1 MLTFLNFKKILLTM
15 KSINKEIHNL
25 INKHISVQKSLKRA
39 IVNVRSLAKFLI
51 DEYNLSY
58 SLDSVISA
66 IRRYEVETISLISS
80 KESEKV
86 FSQMSIST
94 KDNVAKIILKDKAF
108 KEVCEDFLGSKLL
121 KENSRI
127 VKGKE
132 RITLIVN
139 SKDLKEKLALF
150 NKADVLEV
158 HHNLSEIR
166 LHFPEDITMQKG
178 VLSRLTSEL
187 ATRDINIMEIV
198 ISMPDILVYV
208 KEKELVEAHHA
219 LREIK
224 K

>member
-1 MLTFLNFKKILLTM
+1 M

-39 IVNVRSLAKFLI
+39 IVNIRSLAKFLI
-51 DEYNLSY
+51 EEYNLYY

-86 FSQMSIST
+86 FTQMSIST

-108 KEVCEDFLGSKLL
+108 KEICEDFLGGKLL

-132 RITLIVN
+132 RVTLIVS
-139 SKDLKEKLALF
+139 SKELNAKLGLF
-150 NKADVLEV
+150 TKADILNVND
-158 HHNLSEIR
+158 NLSEIR
-166 LHFPEDITMQKG
+166 LHFPEDVTMQKG
-178 VLSRLTSEL
+178 VLSRLSSEL
-187 ATRDINIMEIV
+187 ATRDINIIEIV
-198 ISMPDILVYV
+198 ISMPDILIYV
-208 KEKELVEAHHA
+208 EEKELVEAHHA

>member
-1 MLTFLNFKKILLTM
+1 M

-39 IVNVRSLAKFLI
+39 IVNIRSLAKFLI
-51 DEYNLSY
+51 EEYNLNY

-86 FSQMSIST
+86 FTQMSIST

-108 KEVCEDFLGSKLL
+108 KEICEDFLGGKLL

-132 RITLIVN
+132 RVTLIVS
-139 SKDLKEKLALF
+139 SKELNAKLGLF
-150 NKADVLEV
+150 TKADILNVND
-158 HHNLSEIR
+158 NLSEIR
-166 LHFPEDITMQKG
+166 LHFPEDVTMQKG
-178 VLSRLTSEL
+178 VLSRLSSEL
-187 ATRDINIMEIV
+187 ATRDINIIEIV
-198 ISMPDILVYV
+198 ISMPDILIYV
-208 KEKELVEAHHA
+208 EEKELVEAHHA

>member
-1 MLTFLNFKKILLTM
+1 M

-25 INKHISVQKSLKRA
+25 INKHISVQKSLKRE

-51 DEYNLSY
+51 KEYNLSY

-66 IRRYEVETISLISS
+66 IRRYEVEKVSLISS
-80 KESEKV
+80 KEAEKV

-94 KDNVAKIILKDKAF
+94 KDNVARIVLKDKAF
-108 KEVCEDFLGSKLL
+108 KEICEDFLGGRLL

-132 RITLIVN
+132 RVTLIVN
-139 SKDLKEKLALF
+139 SKDLKEKLDLF
-150 NKADVLEV
+150 TKADVLDV
-158 HHNLSEIR
+158 HDNLSEIR
-166 LHFPEDITMQKG
+166 LHFPEDVTMQKG

-187 ATRDINIMEIV
+187 ATRDINIIEIV
-198 ISMPDILVYV
+198 ISMPDILIYV

>member
-1 MLTFLNFKKILLTM
+1 MLTFLNFKKILLSM

-25 INKHISVQKSLKRA
+25 INKHISVQKSLKRN

-51 DEYNLSY
+51 DEYNLNY
-58 SLDSVISA
+58 TLDSVISA
-66 IRRYEVETISLISS
+66 IRRYEVEKVSLISS
-80 KESEKV
+80 KETEKI

-94 KDNVAKIILKDKAF
+94 KDNVAKIVLKDKAF
-108 KEVCEDFLGSKLL
+108 KEICEDFLGGKLL

-132 RITLIVN
+132 RVTLIVS
-139 SKDLKEKLALF
+139 SKDLKAKMDLF
-150 NKADVLEV
+150 TKADLLDV
-158 HHNLSEIR
+158 HDNLSEIR
-166 LHFPEDITMQKG
+166 LHFPEDVTMQKG

-198 ISMPDILVYV
+198 ISMPDILIYI

>member
-1 MLTFLNFKKILLTM
+1 M

-25 INKHISVQKSLKRA
+25 INKHISVQKSLKRGIA
-39 IVNVRSLAKFLI
+39 NIRSLAKFLI
-51 DEYNLSY
+51 KEYNLNY

-86 FSQMSIST
+86 FTQMSIST

-108 KEVCEDFLGSKLL
+108 KEICEDFLGGKLL

-132 RITLIVN
+132 RVTLIVS
-139 SKDLKEKLALF
+139 SKELNAKLGLF
-150 NKADVLEV
+150 TKADILNVND
-158 HHNLSEIR
+158 NLSEIR
-166 LHFPEDITMQKG
+166 LHFPEDVTMQKG
-178 VLSRLTSEL
+178 VLSRLSSEL
-187 ATRDINIMEIV
+187 ATRDINIIEIV
-198 ISMPDILVYV
+198 ISMPDILIYV
-208 KEKELVEAHHA
+208 EEKELVEAHHA